1 MIFDKQ
7 VSTKFLTILPN
18 CSVGVTVP
26 VYKCVN
32 SSIYVFGFHGFLCF
46 TLTVHYWAFK
56 IPYDLCKY

>member
-7 VSTKFLTILPN
+7 VFTNFLTISPN

-32 SSIYVFGFHGFLCF
+32 SSIYIFGFYGFLCF
-46 TLTVHYWAFK
+46 TFDCAL
-56 IPYDLCKY
+56 LGL